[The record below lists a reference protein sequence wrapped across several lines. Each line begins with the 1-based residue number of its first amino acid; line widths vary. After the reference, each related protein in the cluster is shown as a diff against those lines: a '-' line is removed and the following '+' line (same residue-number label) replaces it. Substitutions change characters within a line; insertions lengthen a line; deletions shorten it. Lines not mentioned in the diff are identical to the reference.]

1 LTGLQPGAFWSWPS
15 SHFCRIEAKPLRVVI
30 NVNGSIIGTHAGL
43 YVDTGGKVL
52 YDPSGSYKVQEK
64 GSGDALYEDE
74 ADLADYIH
82 FQERDGSDVEV
93 FYFPTTPE
101 DDKQII
107 DRIQEIG
114 GCGFAEC
121 TVCSSSAVRGIGP
134 FKTLGAVRTPLG
146 FAKALRELQKK

>member
-1 LTGLQPGAFWSWPS
+1 LLAEDFLDLRPRDGTDLLQPKSALADDDGL
-15 SHFCRIEAKPLRVVI
+15 LR
-30 NVNGSIIGTHAGL
+30 G
-43 YVDTGGKVL
+43 
-52 YDPSGSYKVQEK
+52 
-64 GSGDALYEDE
+64 ALYEDE

-82 FQERDGSDVEV
+82 FQERDGPDVEV

-107 DRIQEIG
+107 DRIMEIG

-121 TVCSSSAVRGIGP
+121 TVCSSAAVRGIGP

-146 FAKALRELQKK
+146 FAKALRELQKDLQKK